1 MKPRAT
7 VSSDPDSAAGG
18 ASAPAGGSGSGDGTD
33 ARGAGAGRSRAVG
46 ARRSRTAKS
55 GPAKSGPA
63 KGGPAG
69 NGPENDRSAGLRPQP
84 GGITWRQRLRRDRTL
99 VLMTLPAIAL
109 LLIFNYV
116 PLLGNI
122 VAFQDYDVYDLGITG
137 SPFVGFD
144 NFTRIFEDYRFWEV
158 LINTLVIFVTQLV
171 LFFPIPIAIALLLNT
186 IMSAR
191 VRAWVQ
197 AVVYLP
203 HFFSWV
209 LVVTVFQQMFGGAG
223 LVAQWLR
230 DHGHEGF
237 DLMTD
242 PGFFKFLVSAQAVWK
257 DAGWGVIV
265 FLAAL
270 AAVNTDLYEAAA
282 VDGAGR
288 WRRMWHVTLPALRPV
303 IALLLVL
310 RVGSALNLDF
320 EQILL
325 QRDQVGA
332 GASEILDTYIWWTGI
347 KTGDF
352 GYAAAAGIFK
362 GLFSVAMVL
371 GANKVAHMLGEQG
384 VYSKK

>member
-7 VSSDPDSAAGG
+7 VTTDPDRTADGAG
-18 ASAPAGGSGSGDGTD
+18 APAGGGDGPDASGTLTD
-33 ARGAGAGRSRAVG
+33 RSRATG
-46 ARRSRTAKS
+46 TRGSRTARK
-55 GPAKSGPA
+55 GPAKKKPAKSGPA
-63 KGGPAG
+63 GTGPQ
-69 NGPENDRSAGLRPQP
+69 L
-84 GGITWRQRLRRDRTL
+84 GGITWRQRLYRDRTL
-99 VLMTLPAIAL
+99 VLMTVPAIAL
-109 LLIFNYV
+109 LLIFNYI

-191 VRAWVQ
+191 IRAWVQ

-237 DLMTD
+237 DLMTN

-325 QRDQVGA
+325 QRDQVGS

-352 GYAAAAGIFK
+352 GYAAAAGVFK

>member
-1 MKPRAT
+1 MVGLEQFQRM
-7 VSSDPDSAAGG
+7 VE
-18 ASAPAGGSGSGDGTD
+18 D
-33 ARGAGAGRSRAVG
+33 ADFWNALQ
-46 ARRSRTAKS
+46 
-55 GPAKSGPA
+55 
-63 KGGPAG
+63 
-69 NGPENDRSAGLRPQP
+69 N
-84 GGITWRQRLRRDRTL
+84 TL
-99 VLMTLPAIAL
+99 VLFLIQL
-109 LLIFNYV
+109 L
-116 PLLGNI
+116 
-122 VAFQDYDVYDLGITG
+122 
-137 SPFVGFD
+137 
-144 NFTRIFEDYRFWEV
+144 
-158 LINTLVIFVTQLV
+158 
-171 LFFPIPIAIALLLNT
+171 LFFPVPIALALLIN
-186 IMSAR
+186 SVVRPR
-191 VRAWVQ
+191 VRALSQ
-197 AVVYLP
+197 AILYLP

-223 LVAQWLR
+223 LIAQILQ
-230 DHGHEGF
+230 DHGVDGF

-242 PGFFKFLVSAQAVWK
+242 AGIFKYLLTAQMIWK

-270 AAVNTDLYEAAA
+270 ASVSPELYEAAA
-282 VDGAGR
+282 MDGASR